1 MERAGDRVD
10 GRDSEADLARAAMR
24 GDRGAFERLV
34 KRHQASVRALS
45 RRLCGSV
52 ADGDDI
58 AQSAFLQAW
67 RRRETWQGG
76 SFKGWVCS
84 IAYRIFL
91 HGKRSAAAMYGAELE
106 DADAFAA
113 PADDSSE
120 RLDLIRAFAEL
131 EPKERAAVAL
141 CLGSGLSHPEAAII
155 MHAPIGTVKSWV
167 NRGRAKLQTRL
178 AAYAKA

>member
-1 MERAGDRVD
+1 MRRAGESRGGGD
-10 GRDSEADLARAAMR
+10 GESDLARAAMG

-34 KRHQASVRALS
+34 KRHQAAIRALC
-45 RRLCGSV
+45 RRLCGSL

-76 SFKGWVCS
+76 SFKGWVCA

-91 HGKRSAAAMYGAELE
+91 HGKRGAAATYAAELE

-113 PADDSSE
+113 PDDDNSE
-120 RLDLIRAFAEL
+120 RMDLIRAFAAL
-131 EPKERAAVAL
+131 DPKERAAVAL

-155 MHAPIGTVKSWV
+155 MHAPLGTVKSWV
-167 NRGRAKLQTRL
+167 NRGRAKLQARL

>member
-1 MERAGDRVD
+1 MNGAGERD
-10 GRDSEADLARAAMR
+10 GEADLARAAMR

-34 KRHQASVRALS
+34 KRHQAAVRALA

-76 SFKGWVCS
+76 SFKGWVCA

-91 HGKRSAAAMYGAELE
+91 HGKRGAAAAHAAELE
-106 DADAFAA
+106 DPDAWPAADA
-113 PADDSSE
+113 DGGGE
-120 RLDLIRAFAEL
+120 RLDLIRAFAAL

-155 MHAPIGTVKSWV
+155 MHAPLGSVKSWV
-167 NRGRAKLQTRL
+167 NRGRAKLQASL
-178 AAYAKA
+178 AAYARA

>member
-1 MERAGDRVD
+1 MIGVGERD
-10 GRDSEADLARAAMR
+10 EADLARAAMR

-34 KRHQASVRALS
+34 KRHQAAVRALA
-45 RRLCGSV
+45 RRLCGSM

-76 SFKGWVCS
+76 SFKGWVCA

-91 HGKRSAAAMYGAELE
+91 HGKRGAAAAYAAELE
-106 DADAFAA
+106 DPDAWPAA
-113 PADDSSE
+113 EEESGE
-120 RLDLIRAFAEL
+120 RLDLMRAFAAL

-155 MHAPIGTVKSWV
+155 MHAPVGTVKSWV
-167 NRGRAKLQTRL
+167 NRGRAKLQARL
-178 AAYAKA
+178 AAYARA